1 MATVTGLAAELR
13 RGVARCGGLPS
24 LNSEHWGTQGVARK
38 MVMLLR
44 WRMGGSALARAG
56 YGDGGGETSSAVA
69 AARKEEVKWGNEGA
83 AECGRVMER

>member
-1 MATVTGLAAELR
+1 M
-13 RGVARCGGLPS
+13 
-24 LNSEHWGTQGVARK
+24 NSEHWGMQGVARK

-69 AARKEEVKWGNEGA
+69 AARKEEAKGGNEGA